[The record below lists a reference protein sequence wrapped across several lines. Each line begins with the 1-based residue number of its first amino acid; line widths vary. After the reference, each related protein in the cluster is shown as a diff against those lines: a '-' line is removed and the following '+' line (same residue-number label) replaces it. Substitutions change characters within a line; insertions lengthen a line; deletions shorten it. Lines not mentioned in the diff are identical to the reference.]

1 MHVRMLSDPV
11 CFPYEFTLL
20 SNGCMGADRKEKFVS
35 PTNLHCSQTKVWFF
49 NGLIKFVSPT
59 NLHCSQTTRGKR
71 FFTRVFVSP
80 TNLHCSQT
88 PAQRIGVPVSL
99 FPLRIYTALKQGLKR
114 SISANC
120 LFPLRIYTALKHTS
134 VITSLIKCLF
144 PLRIYTAL
152 KHYPTK
158 LKLRSGLFPLRIY
171 TALKR
176 GLHPTDTVSVCFP
189 YEFTL
194 LSNSLTET
202 LLTIWFV
209 SPTNLHCSQ
218 TSNLKLPEKNICEI
232 FV

>member
-99 FPLRIYTALKQGLKR
+99 FPLRIYTALKPRRCR
-114 SISANC
+114 S
-120 LFPLRIYTALKHTS
+120 R
-134 VITSLIKCLF
+134 SL
-144 PLRIYTAL
+144 
-152 KHYPTK
+152 
-158 LKLRSGLFPLRIY
+158 
-171 TALKR
+171 
-176 GLHPTDTVSVCFP
+176 SVCFP

-194 LSNSLTET
+194 LSNAGRLFILFAIVCFPYKFT
-202 LLTIWFV
+202 LLSNASCCV
-209 SPTNLHCSQ
+209 SSLSVVCFPYKFTLL
-218 TSNLKLPEKNICEI
+218 SNGSRRVFSDEQVCFPYKFTLLSNSCMWW
-232 FV
+232 